1 VDVAGC
7 LTEDSCRSLFPVIR
21 RALGLAGG
29 GSVTVDLSR
38 ARHIEPSALDFLN
51 LFAMQQ
57 AGGPAQTAPDQTGS
71 DQAGLDAL
79 LSVNAPDVLPDCAPA
94 GSGRSRP
101 AVLAAA

>member
-38 ARHIEPSALDFLN
+38 ARHIEQSALDFLN

-57 AGGPAQTAPDQTGS
+57 AGGHAQAGA

-79 LSVNAPDVLPDCAPA
+79 LSVIAPDLLPDCAPA
-94 GSGRSRP
+94 GAGQSRT